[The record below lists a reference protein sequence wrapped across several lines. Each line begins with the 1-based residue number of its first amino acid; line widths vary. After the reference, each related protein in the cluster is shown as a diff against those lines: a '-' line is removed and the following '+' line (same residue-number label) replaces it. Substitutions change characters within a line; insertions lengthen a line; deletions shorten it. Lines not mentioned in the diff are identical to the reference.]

1 MVWPGSSA
9 SRRHDEEDGVKV
21 DIGRLKQQAAENA
34 VDYVRPGMVVGLG
47 YGSTALLAVRRIGH
61 LLRSGELRDVTGVP
75 CARGVEEEAR
85 RLGIPLTTLEEHP
98 VIDLTI
104 DGADEVS
111 PTLDMIKGA
120 GGAMLHEKIVAQA
133 SRREIIVVDERK
145 LVPTLG
151 TRAPVPVEVLPFGWK
166 SQMSYLESIGARAVL
181 RSDGDRPFR
190 TDEGNF
196 ILDCEFG
203 PITDPPSLAARIK
216 GRGGIVEHGMFL
228 GLATDVIVARESGIE
243 HLRRDGVRQ

>member
-1 MVWPGSSA
+1 MT
-9 SRRHDEEDGVKV
+9 EEDCVKT
-21 DIGRLKQQAAENA
+21 DIGRLRQQAAERA
-34 VDYVRPGMVVGLG
+34 VEYVQSGMVVGLG

-61 LLRSGELRDVTGVP
+61 LLRSGELRDIVGVP
-75 CARGVEEEAR
+75 CARKVEEEAHQ
-85 RLGIPLTTLEEHP
+85 LGIPLTTLEEHP

-111 PTLDMIKGA
+111 LALDMIKGA

-133 SRREIIVVDERK
+133 SRREVIVVDGRK

-166 SQMSYLESIGARAVL
+166 SQMSYLESIGARAAL
-181 RSDGDRPFR
+181 RSDGDGPFR

-203 PITDPPSLAARIK
+203 PIADPASLAAQIK
-216 GRGGIVEHGMFL
+216 ARGGVIEHGMFL
-228 GLATDVIVARESGIE
+228 GLATEVIVARESGIE
-243 HLRRDGVRQ
+243 HLRRDRVRR